1 MKTNRQARKLLKM
14 DHWASNKHKVRVG
27 EDGTENVSRKSGDR
41 K

>member
-14 DHWASNKHKVRVG
+14 DHWTSNKYKVRVG
-27 EDGTENVSRKSGDR
+27 EDGTESVARKAGGR